1 VKVDRGTYCS
11 GFVRA
16 SSFAFVQEQT
26 DDKAPNSNVSF
37 DKELRRQVRM
47 KIGFRTIRSI
57 LFVLALN
64 IPVFAQSI
72 DGSVTGGVS
81 SSAVDF
87 ASTLDSSTGTPYR
100 LERGD
105 NEFGFWGG
113 FSPKATT
120 IFAGLHEDEAADRK
134 FFLAAFRY
142 GRTLAANDHVALQY
156 TLDAIPVAIATGVIV
171 SRTTVGGV
179 TTFQRETAYG
189 VGLTPAALQL
199 DFANGS
205 KVHPFIHVNGGFLG
219 FNKAVPIEDSGQF
232 AFVGE
237 AGGGLRFF
245 TSESRAVTLGVR
257 FHHISNGNRSGANRG
272 LNQFVIYAG
281 FSIFK

>member
-1 VKVDRGTYCS
+1 MNICLRVVFTALFVTAISAYVCAQSTTVTVTGTVVAS
-11 GFVRA
+11 ASEEA
-16 SSFAFVQEQT
+16 SSL
-26 DDKAPNSNVSF
+26 P
-37 DKELRRQVRM
+37 
-47 KIGFRTIRSI
+47 
-57 LFVLALN
+57 
-64 IPVFAQSI
+64 QS
-72 DGSVTGGVS
+72 
-81 SSAVDF
+81 
-87 ASTLDSSTGTPYR
+87 ASTDYL
-100 LERGD
+100 LKRGD

-113 FSPKATT
+113 FSFKATT

-142 GRTLAANDHVALQY
+142 GRTLAANDHLALQY
-156 TLDAIPVAIATGVIV
+156 TLDAIPVAVASGVIV
-171 SRTTVGGV
+171 ARSTVGGV

-199 DFANGS
+199 DFANRS
-205 KVHPFIHVNGGFLG
+205 KVHPFIHVNGGFLV
-219 FNKAVPIEDSGQF
+219 FNKSMPIEDSGKF

-237 AGGGLRFF
+237 AGGGVRVF
-245 TSESRAVTLGVR
+245 TSERRAITLGVR